1 MFCSEAGLRWDGSA
15 DCVNPRTAQALPGRN
30 PPEPRL
36 RPLSCLASS
45 PRQTSG
51 RAVPGHRRRSACRFA
66 SCCYSSSSSACNRAP
81 RAIPHSRLGA
91 AHDQLAAH
99 DRRCRSR
106 TFQWPRQARS
116 CGHQCITGRR
126 SCAGGGTDIAAE
138 GESPIRDLVVP
149 PFPPRDDAGGEGV
162 SVEMCECDSV
172 RLGRKGRVFL
182 ASILP
187 ASRPRAASLMVV
199 RRMLRVPAPSMPV
212 YKNYLARCPSH
223 TMHIGCL
230 TFLSNVV
237 AYVCRLSSRG
247 STDGRFPT
255 TGCPNDAPSGQGSS
269 RSSPARCPVRPTA
282 GAACCAASRAKPHFS
297 GAMAPENSIHRLP
310 HPLDEPTNKWR
321 KGRKP
326 PILGKQGSFR

>member
-1 MFCSEAGLRWDGSA
+1 
-15 DCVNPRTAQALPGRN
+15 
-30 PPEPRL
+30 
-36 RPLSCLASS
+36 
-45 PRQTSG
+45 
-51 RAVPGHRRRSACRFA
+51 
-66 SCCYSSSSSACNRAP
+66 
-81 RAIPHSRLGA
+81 
-91 AHDQLAAH
+91 
-99 DRRCRSR
+99 
-106 TFQWPRQARS
+106 
-116 CGHQCITGRR
+116 
-126 SCAGGGTDIAAE
+126 
-138 GESPIRDLVVP
+138 
-149 PFPPRDDAGGEGV
+149 
-162 SVEMCECDSV
+162 MCECDSV

-199 RRMLRVPAPSMPV
+199 RRMLRAPAPSMPV

-237 AYVCRLSSRG
+237 AYVCRLSPKRID
-247 STDGRFPT
+247 TDGRFPT

-269 RSSPARCPVRPTA
+269 RSSPARCPIRPTA

-310 HPLDEPTNKWR
+310 HSLDEPTNKRR

-326 PILGKQGSFR
+326 PILRNRALFDDGAKRRKPGGNWRKPRHEPPNRFLRKIQGGAERAETPRPIRRAGVANAIDRP

>member
-1 MFCSEAGLRWDGSA
+1 MFCSEAGLRRDGSA

-51 RAVPGHRRRSACRFA
+51 RAVPGHRRRTACRFA

-81 RAIPHSRLGA
+81 RAIPHSRPGA

-149 PFPPRDDAGGEGV
+149 PFPPAMTRAEKASQSRCVNATVSDWGG
-162 SVEMCECDSV
+162 
-172 RLGRKGRVFL
+172 KGEF
-182 ASILP
+182 SLP
-187 ASRPRAASLMVV
+187 AFCRHRGRARP
-199 RRMLRVPAPSMPV
+199 
-212 YKNYLARCPSH
+212 H
-223 TMHIGCL
+223 
-230 TFLSNVV
+230 
-237 AYVCRLSSRG
+237 
-247 STDGRFPT
+247 
-255 TGCPNDAPSGQGSS
+255 
-269 RSSPARCPVRPTA
+269 
-282 GAACCAASRAKPHFS
+282 
-297 GAMAPENSIHRLP
+297 
-310 HPLDEPTNKWR
+310 
-321 KGRKP
+321 
-326 PILGKQGSFR
+326 